1 MCSDKSLDRQ
11 LSRKAEMKALEK
23 NIKAYEKIQSK
34 LEAEHLYHWVVFHDQ
49 QLIGTYADFQNA
61 ADQAVRR
68 FGRGPYLIRQVGAPP
83 LRLPA
88 SILYRPV
95 YT

>member
-11 LSRKAEMKALEK
+11 LSRKAEMKALKK
-23 NIKAYEKIQSK
+23 NIKAFEKMRGK
-34 LEAEHLYHWVVFHDQ
+34 LEAEELRRWVVFHDQ
-49 QLIGTYADFQNA
+49 EFIGAFDSFHDA
-61 ADQAVRR
+61 AVEAVRL
-68 FGRGPYLIRQVGAPP
+68 FGRGPYLIRQVGAQP